1 MSIERTTSANK
12 MVTCLYSAGD
22 VPAETA
28 APHSLQ
34 NFALSFNPAPHDPH
48 GRSVAVISCGLTAVD
63 HQDIVSPPA
72 GLVAGINLRAGI
84 IAGVTR
90 DGWTGRLWA
99 EAAGTYA
106 AILKHPFLAGL
117 TDGSLDP
124 DLFIHYVVQDAH
136 YLRDFARTLTV
147 VGSKA
152 PTHAGVGMFARHA
165 ASTAEVELALHESLL
180 AELGVQNLDAM
191 PVAPTTLAYTSYLL
205 ATAYRGTFA
214 DGLAAVLPCYWIYA
228 EVGAELVARGSPDP
242 RYQRWINTYADDEYR
257 TLVDEVLALTDTV
270 GLTLSDAEEAR
281 ARTHF
286 ATTARYE
293 WMFWDAA
300 WRDEGWPV

>member
-1 MSIERTTSANK
+1 MR
-12 MVTCLYSAGD
+12 G
-22 VPAETA
+22 
-28 APHSLQ
+28 
-34 NFALSFNPAPHDPH
+34 
-48 GRSVAVISCGLTAVD
+48 
-63 HQDIVSPPA
+63 
-72 GLVAGINLRAGI
+72 
-84 IAGVTR
+84 
-90 DGWTGRLWA
+90 GWTGRLWA

-106 AILKHPFLAGL
+106 AIVKHPFLAGL

-124 DLFIHYVVQDAH
+124 ELFTHYVVQDAH

-152 PTHAGVGMFARHA
+152 PTHTGVGMFARHA
-165 ASTAEVELALHESLL
+165 AGTAEVELALHESLL
-180 AELGVQNLDAM
+180 TELGIQNIDAV

-228 EVGAELVARGSPDP
+228 EVGAELVKRGSPDP
-242 RYQRWINTYADDEYR
+242 RYQRWIDTYADDEYQ
-257 TLVDEVLALTDTV
+257 TIVAEVLALADDV
-270 GLTLSDAEEAR
+270 GLTLCAADETRAR
-281 ARTHF
+281 AHF

-300 WRDEGWPV
+300 WRARGVACLTALNAFWRNARRPFPHVLCRSISFPDLAVRAKCPHPAAMWSQHAALSARRWLSRGRRLR